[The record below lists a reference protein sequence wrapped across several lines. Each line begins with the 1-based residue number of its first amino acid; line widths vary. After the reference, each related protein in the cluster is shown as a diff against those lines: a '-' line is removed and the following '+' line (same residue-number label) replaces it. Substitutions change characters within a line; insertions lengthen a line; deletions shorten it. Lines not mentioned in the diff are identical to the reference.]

1 MVKINSRNISAISDR
16 EMDNGKSKLKKYF
29 GSIGPGDGQ
38 W

>member
-1 MVKINSRNISAISDR
+1 MVKVKSINILAISDR
-16 EMDNGKSKLKKYF
+16 EMDNSKNKLKKYF